1 MNDSP
6 DLIDKLTGLEN
17 AYSGTHG
24 KLEPSKL
31 SHYETSERTAMF
43 ERCYFQLIR
52 TGIRNC
58 MVERYYIFTSDKVQ
72 SVQSV

>member
-1 MNDSP
+1 MDFWDLEVVPNDKKS
-6 DLIDKLTGLEN
+6 
-17 AYSGTHG
+17 
-24 KLEPSKL
+24 SKL

-43 ERCYFQLIR
+43 ERGYFQLIR

-58 MVERYYIFTSDKVQ
+58 IVERYYIFTSDKVQ